1 MPVKADRA
9 VWEKLKKGPAGIR
22 WDSVDK
28 KVWNNIGGNREEIL
42 SREKFAGFKTAVKDS
57 ICRNKG
63 KASAKKQGEIGGTLR
78 DLRGVKKRN
87 NNINVFERPNG
98 LHENA
103 ETAMSC
109 RGPGPARKK
118 EVRQ

>member
-1 MPVKADRA
+1 MQGYRRKPSGDTVHIY
-9 VWEKLKKGPAGIR
+9 VCGVQ
-22 WDSVDK
+22 DSSK
-28 KVWNNIGGNREEIL
+28 R
-42 SREKFAGFKTAVKDS
+42 KD
-57 ICRNKG
+57 RNKG
-63 KASAKKQGEIGGTLR
+63 KAGAMKQGERGGTLR